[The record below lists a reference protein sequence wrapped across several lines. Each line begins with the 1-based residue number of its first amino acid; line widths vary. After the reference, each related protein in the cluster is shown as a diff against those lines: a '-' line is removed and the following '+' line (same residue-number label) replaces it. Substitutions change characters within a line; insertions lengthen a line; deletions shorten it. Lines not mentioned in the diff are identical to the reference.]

1 MKLNSDEE
9 KDFYNNS
16 KEYKWKD
23 LLYELFFE
31 IKSEILGQKIEIEE
45 DEYRDNLK
53 KTSIP
58 NLVKYIHDSIQILIN
73 KKIEEIKIKQKN
85 DDNKYYLEINKNNK
99 NIIPMLINEK
109 NQYEN
114 IIRKLEEKERYLNK
128 IIFQNNLQK
137 DAMENKMGE
146 LMDMEEEFEE
156 MKTKLKYDEG
166 RFLENDRKDNEII
179 ILRRENSNLKKE
191 INKIEEKSKNFEKK
205 TKDDL
210 EIINGLKFKVAQ
222 LNKKVEEQKDE
233 ITTLKNQKTISTINE
248 NKDILNINKNIIE
261 HYNKTLEKSH
271 LEGINVNNITNL
283 NGIGNNKINMHL
295 KRDLTNYQ
303 LAFNNYNF
311 ESTKNNPVKALK
323 TIDTNN
329 KLNISTFNR
338 IYNNSNNK
346 NIIAPIRNN
355 KFKNIKKAKSNSV
368 AKKSEESEKSELINK
383 YFSGNSNISNIQ
395 YDTSHS
401 RIRSL
406 NKINKNIQGIGNK
419 LALPKGNINIRN
431 IQSKD
436 KHSYEHSALNILGI
450 NKII

>member
-1 MKLNSDEE
+1 MEDNDILIENIQSQLYDLYIDIKTFLVSSEKEKQNNENLKEISSTTEPYTLIKYLKNCINILIEE
-9 KDFYNNS
+9 KKINKGINYDNLSQDNNNINRQLETYIKKLENDLKYS
-16 KEYKWKD
+16 IKKQFMFKIQKD
-23 LLYELFFE
+23 SLEM
-31 IKSEILGQKIEIEE
+31 KIRGYMEIEE
-45 DEYRDNLK
+45 EYEELK
-53 KTSIP
+53 EK
-58 NLVKYIHDSIQILIN
+58 VKYEGG
-73 KKIEEIKIKQKN
+73 KF
-85 DDNKYYLEINKNNK
+85 
-99 NIIPMLINEK
+99 
-109 NQYEN
+109 
-114 IIRKLEEKERYLNK
+114 LN
-128 IIFQNNLQK
+128 
-137 DAMENKMGE
+137 
-146 LMDMEEEFEE
+146 
-156 MKTKLKYDEG
+156 
-166 RFLENDRKDNEII
+166 NDRKDNEII

>member
-1 MKLNSDEE
+1 MEDNDILIENIQSQLYDLYIDIKTFLVSSEKEKQSNENLKEISSTTEPYTLIKYLKNCINILIEE
-9 KDFYNNS
+9 KKINKGINYDNLSQDNNNINRQLETYIKKLENDLKYS
-16 KEYKWKD
+16 IKKQFMFKIQKD
-23 LLYELFFE
+23 SLEM
-31 IKSEILGQKIEIEE
+31 KIRGYMEIEE
-45 DEYRDNLK
+45 EYEELK
-53 KTSIP
+53 EK
-58 NLVKYIHDSIQILIN
+58 VKYEGG
-73 KKIEEIKIKQKN
+73 KF
-85 DDNKYYLEINKNNK
+85 
-99 NIIPMLINEK
+99 
-109 NQYEN
+109 
-114 IIRKLEEKERYLNK
+114 LN
-128 IIFQNNLQK
+128 
-137 DAMENKMGE
+137 
-146 LMDMEEEFEE
+146 
-156 MKTKLKYDEG
+156 
-166 RFLENDRKDNEII
+166 NDRKDNEII

-222 LNKKVEEQKDE
+222 LNKKLEEQKDE

-329 KLNISTFNR
+329 KLNISTFNK
-338 IYNNSNNK
+338 IYNNNK

>member
-1 MKLNSDEE
+1 M
-9 KDFYNNS
+9 
-16 KEYKWKD
+16 
-23 LLYELFFE
+23 
-31 IKSEILGQKIEIEE
+31 
-45 DEYRDNLK
+45 
-53 KTSIP
+53 
-58 NLVKYIHDSIQILIN
+58 
-73 KKIEEIKIKQKN
+73 
-85 DDNKYYLEINKNNK
+85 
-99 NIIPMLINEK
+99 
-109 NQYEN
+109 
-114 IIRKLEEKERYLNK
+114 
-128 IIFQNNLQK
+128 
-137 DAMENKMGE
+137 
-146 LMDMEEEFEE
+146 
-156 MKTKLKYDEG
+156 
-166 RFLENDRKDNEII
+166 
-179 ILRRENSNLKKE
+179 
-191 INKIEEKSKNFEKK
+191 
-205 TKDDL
+205 
-210 EIINGLKFKVAQ
+210 
-222 LNKKVEEQKDE
+222 
-233 ITTLKNQKTISTINE
+233 
-248 NKDILNINKNIIE
+248 
-261 HYNKTLEKSH
+261 EKSH

>member
-1 MKLNSDEE
+1 MEDNDILIENIQSQLYDLYIDIKTFLVSSEKEKQSNENLKEISSTTEPYTLIKYLKNCINILIEE
-9 KDFYNNS
+9 KKINKGINYDNLNQDNNNINRQLETYIKKLENDLKYS
-16 KEYKWKD
+16 IKKQFMFKIQKD
-23 LLYELFFE
+23 SLEM
-31 IKSEILGQKIEIEE
+31 KIRGYMEIEE
-45 DEYRDNLK
+45 EYEELK
-53 KTSIP
+53 EK
-58 NLVKYIHDSIQILIN
+58 VKYEGG
-73 KKIEEIKIKQKN
+73 KF
-85 DDNKYYLEINKNNK
+85 
-99 NIIPMLINEK
+99 
-109 NQYEN
+109 
-114 IIRKLEEKERYLNK
+114 LN
-128 IIFQNNLQK
+128 
-137 DAMENKMGE
+137 
-146 LMDMEEEFEE
+146 
-156 MKTKLKYDEG
+156 
-166 RFLENDRKDNEII
+166 NDRKDNEII

>member
-1 MKLNSDEE
+1 MEDNDILIENIQSQLYDLYIDIKTFLVSSEKEKQSNENLKEISSTTEPYTLIKYLKNCINILIEE
-9 KDFYNNS
+9 KKINKGINYDNLSQDNNNINRQLETYIKKLENDLKYS
-16 KEYKWKD
+16 IKKQFMFKIQKD
-23 LLYELFFE
+23 SLEM
-31 IKSEILGQKIEIEE
+31 KIRGYMEIEE
-45 DEYRDNLK
+45 EYEELK
-53 KTSIP
+53 EK
-58 NLVKYIHDSIQILIN
+58 VKYEGG
-73 KKIEEIKIKQKN
+73 KF
-85 DDNKYYLEINKNNK
+85 
-99 NIIPMLINEK
+99 
-109 NQYEN
+109 
-114 IIRKLEEKERYLNK
+114 LN
-128 IIFQNNLQK
+128 
-137 DAMENKMGE
+137 
-146 LMDMEEEFEE
+146 
-156 MKTKLKYDEG
+156 
-166 RFLENDRKDNEII
+166 NDRKDNEII

-222 LNKKVEEQKDE
+222 LNKKLEEQKDE

>member
-1 MKLNSDEE
+1 MEGNDILIENIQSQLYDLYIDIKTFLVSSEKEKQNNENLKEISSTTEPYTLIKYLKNCINILIEE
-9 KDFYNNS
+9 KKINKGINYDNLSQDNNNNNRQLETYIKKLENDLKYS
-16 KEYKWKD
+16 IKKQFMFKIQKD
-23 LLYELFFE
+23 SLEM
-31 IKSEILGQKIEIEE
+31 KIRGYMEIEE
-45 DEYRDNLK
+45 EYEELK
-53 KTSIP
+53 EK
-58 NLVKYIHDSIQILIN
+58 VKYEGG
-73 KKIEEIKIKQKN
+73 KF
-85 DDNKYYLEINKNNK
+85 
-99 NIIPMLINEK
+99 
-109 NQYEN
+109 
-114 IIRKLEEKERYLNK
+114 LN
-128 IIFQNNLQK
+128 
-137 DAMENKMGE
+137 
-146 LMDMEEEFEE
+146 
-156 MKTKLKYDEG
+156 
-166 RFLENDRKDNEII
+166 NDRKDNEII

-222 LNKKVEEQKDE
+222 LNKKLEEQKDE

-329 KLNISTFNR
+329 KLNISTFNK
-338 IYNNSNNK
+338 IYNNNNK

-395 YDTSHS
+395 FDTSHS

-419 LALPKGNINIRN
+419 LAIPKNNINIRN
-431 IQSKD
+431 IQRDD
-436 KHSYEHSALNILGI
+436 KHPYEHSALNILGI

>member
-1 MKLNSDEE
+1 MEDNDILIENIQSQLYDLYIDIKTFLVSSEKEKQSNENLKEISSTTEPYTLIKYLKNCINILIEE
-9 KDFYNNS
+9 KKINKGINYDNLSQDNNNINRQLETYIKKLENDLKYS
-16 KEYKWKD
+16 IKKQFMFKIQKD
-23 LLYELFFE
+23 SLEM
-31 IKSEILGQKIEIEE
+31 KIRGYMEIEE
-45 DEYRDNLK
+45 EYEELK
-53 KTSIP
+53 EK
-58 NLVKYIHDSIQILIN
+58 VKYEGG
-73 KKIEEIKIKQKN
+73 KF
-85 DDNKYYLEINKNNK
+85 
-99 NIIPMLINEK
+99 
-109 NQYEN
+109 
-114 IIRKLEEKERYLNK
+114 LN
-128 IIFQNNLQK
+128 
-137 DAMENKMGE
+137 
-146 LMDMEEEFEE
+146 
-156 MKTKLKYDEG
+156 
-166 RFLENDRKDNEII
+166 NDRKDNEII

>member
-1 MKLNSDEE
+1 MEDNDILIENIQSQLYDLYIDIKTFLVSSEKEKQNNENLKEISSTTEPYTLIKYLKNCINILIEE
-9 KDFYNNS
+9 KKINKGINYDNLNQDNNNINRQLETYIKKLENDLKYS
-16 KEYKWKD
+16 IKKQFMFKIQKD
-23 LLYELFFE
+23 SLEM
-31 IKSEILGQKIEIEE
+31 KIRGYMEIEE
-45 DEYRDNLK
+45 EYEELK
-53 KTSIP
+53 EK
-58 NLVKYIHDSIQILIN
+58 VKYEGG
-73 KKIEEIKIKQKN
+73 KF
-85 DDNKYYLEINKNNK
+85 
-99 NIIPMLINEK
+99 
-109 NQYEN
+109 
-114 IIRKLEEKERYLNK
+114 LN
-128 IIFQNNLQK
+128 
-137 DAMENKMGE
+137 
-146 LMDMEEEFEE
+146 
-156 MKTKLKYDEG
+156 
-166 RFLENDRKDNEII
+166 NDRKDNEII